1 MVAEAEIGA
10 VENEAEDDG
19 FTEDKEEEEK
29 EEEEEDA
36 ADVAEAEN
44 KVEYNDADK
53 AFVSKKSLS
62 SSGAILARTLFTL
75 GLA

>member
-29 EEEEEDA
+29 EEEEDA